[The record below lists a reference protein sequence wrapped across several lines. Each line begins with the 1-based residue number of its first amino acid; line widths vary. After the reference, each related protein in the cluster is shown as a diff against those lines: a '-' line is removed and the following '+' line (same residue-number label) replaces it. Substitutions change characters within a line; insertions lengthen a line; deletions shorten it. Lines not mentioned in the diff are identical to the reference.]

1 MKNFAQL
8 KGQLNQ
14 ISKEKDLIQ
23 DNQELIQLEQ
33 LRATLGET
41 LDESERL
48 GEDDLL

>member
-8 KGQLNQ
+8 KGELTQ
-14 ISKEKDLIQ
+14 ISKEKDRIET
-23 DNQELIQLEQ
+23 NQELIQLEQ

-41 LDESERL
+41 LDESEKL